1 MWCHNNW
8 CLKILINFHQVLAGH
23 EGPVSTLSFSPKQS
37 LLASGSWDKT
47 VKLWDVFENKGAK
60 ENIIMNSD
68 GKFSRQ

>member
-1 MWCHNNW
+1 
-8 CLKILINFHQVLAGH
+8 LAGH
-23 EGPVSTLSFSPKQS
+23 EGPVSSLSFSPKQS